1 MRTCTTTSCDGL
13 SRSGGPVWRS
23 ARTAEVFWDVWR
35 AGRGDAA
42 GIERRQQRRLR
53 ALVECARARSP
64 YYRAALSGLPTSG
77 PVRLVDLPPVTKTE
91 MMRRF
96 DDWVTDP
103 AVTRAGVQEFLHD
116 PARVGETFLGRYL
129 VTTTSGSTGSPAVV
143 LFDARARQVA
153 TAIAVVRGVG
163 SVPWGQWR
171 RVLRLGGRQVAI
183 FATGG
188 HFLAETFLQHRF
200 RTRPIRRR
208 FARLLS
214 VMTPLDELV
223 DELNAFGPAFLGSYP
238 SVLDLLAREQEA
250 GRLHIAPA
258 VVTSGGEHLSAP
270 VRARLTRQWDCR
282 VWDSYNATEAMPLT
296 IPCAVGRFHVNADW
310 IILEPV
316 DADRRPVPP
325 GTPSVTT
332 LVTNLT
338 DHVQPIIRYELG
350 DSVTLAADGCR
361 CGSPLPVVT
370 VVGRS
375 NDVLRFSRPEGPVEI
390 PPLALGSVIE
400 QTVGVR
406 RYQAI
411 QTGPAT
417 LTVRVETE
425 RGSDPDRVWVD
436 LTRRLRDFLTRQ
448 GLGNV
453 DLSRDRSGPQP
464 EPHSGKLRQVICAF
478 DG

>member
-1 MRTCTTTSCDGL
+1 MH
-13 SRSGGPVWRS
+13 
-23 ARTAEVFWDVWR
+23 E
-35 AGRGDAA
+35 
-42 GIERRQQRRLR
+42 QR
-53 ALVECARARSP
+53 
-64 YYRAALSGLPTSG
+64 
-77 PVRLVDLPPVTKTE
+77 VRLP
-91 MMRRF
+91 RR
-96 DDWVTDP
+96 W
-103 AVTRAGVQEFLHD
+103 L
-116 PARVGETFLGRYL
+116 
-129 VTTTSGSTGSPAVV
+129 
-143 LFDARARQVA
+143 
-153 TAIAVVRGVG
+153 
-163 SVPWGQWR
+163 
-171 RVLRLGGRQVAI
+171 
-183 FATGG
+183 
-188 HFLAETFLQHRF
+188 
-200 RTRPIRRR
+200 
-208 FARLLS
+208 
-214 VMTPLDELV
+214 
-223 DELNAFGPAFLGSYP
+223 
-238 SVLDLLAREQEA
+238 
-250 GRLHIAPA
+250 
-258 VVTSGGEHLSAP
+258 
-270 VRARLTRQWDCR
+270 
-282 VWDSYNATEAMPLT
+282 
-296 IPCAVGRFHVNADW
+296 HVNADW

-464 EPHSGKLRQVICAF
+464 EPHGGKLRQVIRAF